1 MSRTKNRRQAN
12 SEPLPRKKTQST
24 RRRRKTKSLS
34 NRHRQK
40 KNTKN
45 KDTKSNIYEIKRLT
59 QSIISQLDEI
69 DEDGTKIKDI
79 IKSVI
84 DKNKKID
91 LNNIEKALSRFN
103 DELIDK
109 IQDIRGEEGLVDGR
123 DFNTEFDAELYAN
136 YDR

>member
-12 SEPLPRKKTQST
+12 SEPIMRKKNQTT
-24 RRRRKTKSLS
+24 RRAKSLS
-34 NRHRQK
+34 NRHK
-40 KNTKN
+40 KIKNTKN
-45 KDTKSNIYEIKRLT
+45 KDTNIKSNIYEIKRLT

-69 DEDGTKIKDI
+69 DEIDEDKRKITDV

-84 DKNKKID
+84 DKNKKKID

-109 IQDIRGEEGLVDGR
+109 IQEIRGDEGLVDNR
-123 DFNTEFDAELYAN
+123 DFRDFDAEFYAN
-136 YDR
+136 R